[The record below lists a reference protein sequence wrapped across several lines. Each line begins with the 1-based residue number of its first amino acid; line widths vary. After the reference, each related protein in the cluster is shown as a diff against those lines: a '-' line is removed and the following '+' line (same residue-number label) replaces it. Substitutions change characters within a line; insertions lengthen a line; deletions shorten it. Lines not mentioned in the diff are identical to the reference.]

1 MIPLLPEEEEYE
13 AAKAKGGMAP
23 APSSLE
29 DEMRTLMAIAFG
41 VAILVGVLMVVLVL
55 AYTLTGI
62 RFLLILN
69 LMIAVLAI
77 MAFVYL
83 MYRRS
88 KLLIGY

>member
-1 MIPLLPEEEEYE
+1 MILLLPEEEEYE
-13 AAKAKGGMAP
+13 AAKAKGGMTP

-41 VAILVGVLMVVLVL
+41 VAILVGVLMVVLVV
-55 AYTLTGI
+55 AYSLTDWG
-62 RFLLILN
+62 FLLILN
-69 LMIAVLAI
+69 LIIAVMAI

>member
-23 APSSLE
+23 APGSLE

-62 RFLLILN
+62 RFLLVLN
-69 LMIAVLAI
+69 LMIAVMAI

>member
-1 MIPLLPEEEEYE
+1 MMPLLPEEEEYE
-13 AAKAKGGMAP
+13 AAKAKGGIAP

-41 VAILVGVLMVVLVL
+41 VAILVGVLMVVLVA
-55 AYTLTGI
+55 AYTLTGSE
-62 RFLLILN
+62 FLLILN
-69 LMIAVLAI
+69 LMIAIMAI

-88 KLLIGY
+88 KLLMGY